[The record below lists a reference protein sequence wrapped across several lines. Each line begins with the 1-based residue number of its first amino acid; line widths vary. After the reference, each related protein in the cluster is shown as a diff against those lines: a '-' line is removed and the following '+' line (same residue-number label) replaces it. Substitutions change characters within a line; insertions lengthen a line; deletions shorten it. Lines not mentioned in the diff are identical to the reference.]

1 MALDIFI
8 GGGGYYTFYVF
19 YSPRFNKNVQEVIIM
34 HSRRVWSCWLLMGLI
49 FFAVISGG
57 CGGGSSSSSGNGN
70 GNGESY
76 TGNNTIS
83 YEALAGT
90 WTGSNGSGSGQ
101 NNKYLPGQR
110 VPVKV
115 ENLEYSVRNIKY
127 SEASKT
133 GGGFSTF
140 TMTNSGQNSWTFSRE
155 YSDGEDNVTITLQS
169 ENAGRLRNVGSL
181 INENDPSDRTDFD
194 FTCDVTKQADES
206 PSPDEPGEP
215 VEYVDW
221 TKFSGTWIP
230 EHGAIDVFKA
240 GSDITEFALNYASSG
255 FSLSISESENE
266 GEYDVSFY
274 GDAVIPFVKTN
285 TEGYTCSRNT
295 YDLSGACTF
304 KTSSEYQGL
313 HSNHEENPS
322 GLFISIFDWGDNE
335 INFVFIDEDN
345 AITSAGGELIT
356 SEVTVSFRCR
366 RAGS

>member
-1 MALDIFI
+1 
-8 GGGGYYTFYVF
+8 
-19 YSPRFNKNVQEVIIM
+19 M
-34 HSRRVWSCWLLMGLI
+34 HSRRVWSCWLLMGLF

-57 CGGGSSSSSGNGN
+57 CGGGSSSGSGTGN

-83 YEALAGT
+83 YEALEGT

-115 ENLEYSVRNIKY
+115 ENLEYSIRNINY

-133 GGGFSTF
+133 GTAELSLKEHVTNEQYGVNSNRDWGGGFSTF

-322 GLFISIFDWGDNE
+322 GLFISIFDWSDNE